1 MLSATYQ
8 PMMTGKQSICPP
20 LLNPWRI
27 FALRKIPILIVRAG
41 LHISLASAD
50 PMAENANNK
59 KGKSTMKIKFIAKAV
74 RWFDRHNGNT
84 YHSVMVTR
92 CRDGK
97 TLAVPFTYGYG
108 DSYRQSALEAMAS
121 AKWLPV
127 KYRGRHDNGSH
138 HAFCYERENKY
149 PIQWNVA
156 DGLKRDCIANGI
168 I

>member
-1 MLSATYQ
+1 
-8 PMMTGKQSICPP
+8 
-20 LLNPWRI
+20 
-27 FALRKIPILIVRAG
+27 V
-41 LHISLASAD
+41 
-50 PMAENANNK
+50 AENANNK
-59 KGKSTMKIKFIAKAV
+59 KERSNMKIKFIAKAV

-97 TLAVPFTYGYG
+97 TLAAPFTYGYG
-108 DSYRQSALEAMAS
+108 DSYKQSALEAMAS

-127 KYRGRHDNGSH
+127 EYRERHDNGSH
-138 HAFCYERENKY
+138 HAFCYERENNY
-149 PIQWNVA
+149 PIQWSVA